1 MYYSNVVPFDILLL
15 LLSIII
21 FVRPVVKSTPILCS
35 QTKSWKLGGRDI
47 IADSKGFVLLVALM
61 PMECEHCQE
70 QLMKFQTVMETLSE
84 IRIVVIAPYDE
95 NPRLIER
102 YRKEFSRVTI
112 GMESLDERI
121 WDTLSGSGHD
131 HFIYDR
137 CGRLAS
143 VIRHPKSDTSK
154 SEHTL
159 RALKSAIS
167 YAQCGWCQYDPPD
180 LPQEPVITT
189 YASLTRKGK
198 TRRPRIKAV
207 VYPQNDRADT
217 LNSGRRSALD
227 HERFSPRFNTAT
239 STRKDHASDY
249 VAPSN
254 ITSPSVTIENNQKE
268 MVIRSE
274 SQQQQQVSMH
284 KQGTISQQTQP
295 EFEIGQERV
304 TTKSNNDWRASSGW
318 IRSRPFSNR
327 KDQDGSQQQQWKKEE
342 RHRKEKNRRNQE
354 QEHLEQLRI
363 QQEHQQRIREQE
375 EEQRKIQ
382 EQRRFQEIQRQYE
395 ERQNQEQ
402 QRFQQQELEKRMEQR
417 KLHEQKTVSEFY
429 TDVSTEE
436 HERRFDSKDK
446 NNWRQFEVS
455 SHQQH
460 LQEYTKTTM
469 VPFGSNNPAAKTSIL
484 YDVGDGESDYDYSQA
499 TSETTIIPTKM
510 TQILN
515 TKPLEHSQFLFEHQV
530 PCAAFTDQ
538 VCIEQKKRI
547 GADKMSKC
555 CDKGVYL
562 TDICVPGRCTNATI
576 ELCCMQKF
584 LQSKYKC
591 CLNDSAAI
599 NSPGDAFSRCCFH
612 KFVQNND
619 KCCPAHRAK
628 FHWLTAYEIC
638 LPNVRVDLSGL
649 RFSVHSTNN
658 LDTNS
663 GNRALNDIITID
675 LNADR
680 SWDHSCEQGA
690 KVLQFPYL
698 PNDKL
703 GNEKEDDENSE
714 ENR

>member
-21 FVRPVVKSTPILCS
+21 FMRPVVKSTPILCS

-61 PMECEHCQE
+61 PMECEHCHE
-70 QLMKFQTVMETLSE
+70 QLMKFQTVMETLPE
-84 IRIVVIAPYDE
+84 IRIVVITPYDE

-102 YRKEFSRVTI
+102 YRKEFSRVAI
-112 GMESLDERI
+112 GIESLDERI

-154 SEHTL
+154 FEHTL

-189 YASLTRKGK
+189 YASFTRKGK

-207 VYPQNDRADT
+207 VYPQNGRADT
-217 LNSGRRSALD
+217 LSSDHRSTLD
-227 HERFSPRFNTAT
+227 QERFASRFNTVT
-239 STRKDHASDY
+239 SVRDY

-254 ITSPSVTIENNQKE
+254 ITSPSVTIENHQKE
-268 MVIRSE
+268 MVARSE
-274 SQQQQQVSMH
+274 SQQQQRVSMH

-295 EFEIGQERV
+295 EFEIGQGRV
-304 TTKSNNDWRASSGW
+304 TTKSNNDWQASSGW
-318 IRSRPFSNR
+318 IRSRSFSNQ

-342 RHRKEKNRRNQE
+342 QHRKEKNKRKQE

-382 EQRRFQEIQRQYE
+382 EQRRFQEMQRQYE

-402 QRFQQQELEKRMEQR
+402 QRFQQQELEKRIEEQR

-429 TDVSTEE
+429 TDVSAEE
-436 HERRFDSKDK
+436 HQRRFDSKDK
-446 NNWRQFEVS
+446 NNWRQFEVL

-460 LQEYTKTTM
+460 LQEYAKTTI

-499 TSETTIIPTKM
+499 ASETTIIPTKM

-530 PCAAFTDQ
+530 PCAAFTDH

-555 CDKGVYL
+555 CDKGIYL

-591 CLNDSAAI
+591 CLNDSTAI

-612 KFVQNND
+612 KFVQDND
-619 KCCPAHRAK
+619 KCCPARRAK

-638 LPNVRVDLSGL
+638 LPNVRVDLSSL
-649 RFSVHSTNN
+649 RFSVHSINN
-658 LDTNS
+658 VDIDS
-663 GNRALNDIITID
+663 GNQALNDVITID

-703 GNEKEDDENSE
+703 GNEKEGDENSE
-714 ENR
+714 GNR

>member
-1 MYYSNVVPFDILLL
+1 MVQLRCKVFMEP
-15 LLSIII
+15 
-21 FVRPVVKSTPILCS
+21 PKSTPILCS

-61 PMECEHCQE
+61 PMECEHCHE
-70 QLMKFQTVMETLSE
+70 QLMKFQTVMETLPE
-84 IRIVVIAPYDE
+84 IRIVVITPYDE

-102 YRKEFSRVTI
+102 YRKEFSRVAI

-121 WDTLSGSGHD
+121 WDTLSGSDHD

-154 SEHTL
+154 FEHTL

-189 YASLTRKGK
+189 YASFTRKGK

-207 VYPQNDRADT
+207 VYPQNGRTDT
-217 LNSGRRSALD
+217 LSSDHRSTLD
-227 HERFSPRFNTAT
+227 QERFSSRFNTVT
-239 STRKDHASDY
+239 SVRDY
-249 VAPSN
+249 VVPSN
-254 ITSPSVTIENNQKE
+254 ITSPSVTIENHQKE
-268 MVIRSE
+268 MVARSE
-274 SQQQQQVSMH
+274 SQQQHRVSIH

-295 EFEIGQERV
+295 EFEIGQGRV
-304 TTKSNNDWRASSGW
+304 TTKSNNDWQASSGW
-318 IRSRPFSNR
+318 IRSRSFSNQ

-342 RHRKEKNRRNQE
+342 RHRKEKNKRKQE

-402 QRFQQQELEKRMEQR
+402 QRFQQQELEKRIEEQR

-429 TDVSTEE
+429 TDVSAEE
-436 HERRFDSKDK
+436 HQRRFDSKDK

-460 LQEYTKTTM
+460 LQEYAKTTI

-499 TSETTIIPTKM
+499 ASETTIIPTKM

-530 PCAAFTDQ
+530 PCAAFTDH

-555 CDKGVYL
+555 CDKGIYL

-591 CLNDSAAI
+591 CLNDSTAI

-612 KFVQNND
+612 KFVQDND
-619 KCCPAHRAK
+619 KCCPARRAK

-638 LPNVRVDLSGL
+638 LPNVRVDLSSL
-649 RFSVHSTNN
+649 RFSVHSINN
-658 LDTNS
+658 VDNDS
-663 GNRALNDIITID
+663 GNQALNDVITID

-703 GNEKEDDENSE
+703 GNEKEGDENSE
-714 ENR
+714 GNR